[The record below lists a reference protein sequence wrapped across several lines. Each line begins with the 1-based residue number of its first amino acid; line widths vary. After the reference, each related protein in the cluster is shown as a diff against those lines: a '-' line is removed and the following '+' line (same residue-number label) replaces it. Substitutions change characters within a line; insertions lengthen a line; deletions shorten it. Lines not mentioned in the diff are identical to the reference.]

1 MESVSELSLCEDDGK
16 GDKDIHISFENVSF
30 SYLGKKN
37 NLKDISMSPH
47 YAEVCGIT
55 EKELHANFDEVIVEL
70 ADANNQTKEQAYEKL
85 RRMYDGYHFCENS
98 VGMYNPFSVLLTLSD
113 NRYDD
118 YWFATGT
125 PTYLVELL
133 KKSGF
138 DLQALSNYETS
149 ESALSSIH
157 RADINPIPVLFQS
170 GYLTIK
176 GYDKEF
182 GVYKLD
188 YPNEEVRQGFEA
200 LKRLVISD

>member
-1 MESVSELSLCEDDGK
+1 
-16 GDKDIHISFENVSF
+16 
-30 SYLGKKN
+30 
-37 NLKDISMSPH
+37 
-47 YAEVCGIT
+47 
-55 EKELHANFDEVIVEL
+55 
-70 ADANNQTKEQAYEKL
+70 
-85 RRMYDGYHFCENS
+85 
-98 VGMYNPFSVLLTLSD
+98 MYNPFSVLNTLEKRS
-113 NRYDD
+113 YKD

-138 DLQALSNYETS
+138 DLQSLSNYETS

-157 RADINPIPVLFQS
+157 RAEINPMPVLFQS

-176 GYDKEF
+176 GYDEEF
-182 GVYKLD
+182 DVYKLD